1 MIRHKFTAAERSRGG
16 KNNSTK
22 FKRGHKH
29 TGHVLTAEDRFKGGM
44 TRWAMTMAEVRLSM
58 NLPLP
63 TAKIRAAAKR
73 LIKRKVKDIY
83 ISTFENLKPRQTGG
97 KTGTRQQ

>member
-1 MIRHKFTAAERSRGG
+1 MPRHQLTFADRSRGG
-16 KNNSTK
+16 KNNRTK
-22 FKRGHKH
+22 FKKGHKH
-29 TGHVLTAEDRFKGGM
+29 AGHVLTAEDRFKGGM
-44 TRWAMTMAEVRLSM
+44 TRWAMTMAEIRLSM

-63 TAKIRAAAKR
+63 TAKIREAAKR

-97 KTGTRQQ
+97 RTGTQQQ